1 MILIKSFTFSK
12 RSMNSQG
19 DKRVKMWQEEGEG
32 CKKMRN
38 RVEKILQE
46 LGSHEVPLEKGGQK
60 VHGPKK
66 LQDSAHV
73 LASKILLG
81 SKILLANFELL
92 GNS

>member
-1 MILIKSFTFSK
+1 
-12 RSMNSQG
+12 MNSQG

-38 RVEKILQE
+38 KVEKILQE

-66 LQDSAHV
+66 LQDSAQV